1 MMIKIISKKKKLK
14 SDSDTWYLI
23 PIKVDDSGYRDTFTL
38 YYERNYL
45 GDVKIFYPG
54 KIKNKIPL
62 NEIKNRINTKND
74 LWFMPVDTLMHTN
87 LAYLMNAFEDTS
99 MDLNWYLKQLKQN
112 KLFDVFYFKKE
123 FDSKR
128 DQFDSNLLNES
139 IFSEDRYRHFKSA
152 LDLCNLKSIYNSED
166 QFSIMD
172 FLNPIFYGR
181 NIGAKLF
188 ERSKL
193 KLLKRLVD
201 KICEIDR
208 DAFYLTIGQYL
219 SQNLEKAN
227 EAVIEFL
234 HKIFNEEDDDD
245 LKACLGQ
252 VINKDIRKIIS
263 DVDEIRGYLK
273 VNKNKIPKDSLAQYT
288 SVDTLKYLIN
298 RDDIHKPCLRL
309 TNSNQM
315 NDPLEGKALRKFLAY
330 SSKPK
335 ADYIKS
341 NEYVSSASA
350 TIDSLPMWKQY
361 GNDAK
366 GLCLVYDNDY
376 LNELLDSNKTDVKIF
391 RVVYFN
397 ENSRIS
403 VSKFENESSE
413 KIDNISKKILSKLK
427 DIRITLNSIEK
438 ESYRKIAL
446 TEISTIFYLFK
457 SLDYAYENE
466 FRILM
471 KIDANKEDQVQVDIE
486 NDQYLL
492 HTYTVDKRNEPITIR
507 YSKVILGPKAI
518 DIDYIA
524 PYIKLCQPN
533 IKVVKSGIHY
543 R

>member
-1 MMIKIISKKKKLK
+1 MIKIVNKKKELK
-14 SDSDTWYLI
+14 SESDTWYLI
-23 PIKVDDSGYRDTFTL
+23 PFKTDIFGNTFTL
-38 YYERNYL
+38 YYENNYL
-45 GDVKIFYPG
+45 GDVKVFYPG
-54 KIKNKIPL
+54 KLKYKKFINGIRK
-62 NEIKNRINTKND
+62 RINTKND
-74 LWFMPVDTLMHTN
+74 LWFMPTDTLMHTN
-87 LAYLMNAFEDTS
+87 LAYLMNAFEDTG

-123 FDSKR
+123 FDFKR
-128 DQFDSNLLNES
+128 DQFDSNLLTES
-139 IFSEDRYRHFKSA
+139 IFSEDKYRHFKSA
-152 LDLCNLKSIYNSED
+152 LDLCKLRSIYDSED

-181 NIGAKLF
+181 NIGSKLF
-188 ERSKL
+188 ERAKL
-193 KLLKRLVD
+193 KLLKKLVD
-201 KICEIDR
+201 KIDEIDR

-219 SQNLEKAN
+219 SKNLGKAN

-234 HKIFNEEDDDD
+234 HKIFNEEDDDE

-252 VINKDIRKIIS
+252 IINKDIRKIIS
-263 DVDEIRGYLK
+263 NVNDIRNYLR
-273 VNKNKIPKDSLAQYT
+273 VNKDRIPKNSLAQYT
-288 SVDTLKYLIN
+288 SVNTLKYLIN
-298 RDDIHKPCLRL
+298 RDTIHKPCLRL

-315 NDPLEGKALRKFLAY
+315 NDPLEGKSLRKFLKY
-330 SSKPK
+330 NSKTK
-335 ADYIKS
+335 TDYIKS

-376 LNELLDSNKTDVKIF
+376 LNDLLDSDKTDIKIF

-413 KIDNISKKILSKLK
+413 KIDNISNKILSKLQ
-427 DIRITLNSIEK
+427 DIRATLNSIKK

-471 KIDANKEDQVQVDIE
+471 KIDVKKEDQVQVDIE
-486 NDQYLL
+486 NEQYLL
-492 HTYTVDKRNEPITIR
+492 HTYTVNKRNQPIAIR
-507 YSKVILGPKAI
+507 YSEVILGPKAI

-524 PYIKLCQPN
+524 PYIKLCQSN
-533 IKVVKSGIHY
+533 IKVIKSGIHY